1 VPQKQ
6 EQILFKRTRFQ
17 QGSLQRERRKG
28 GPDYWVLR
36 WRETDSNGVQVRRK
50 TVVGTVGEYPTES
63 KAQQAAS
70 TLRMT
75 INQEKPRQI
84 QNPITVSDLIHHFK
98 ENELRP
104 STDSEG
110 KAYSTCVAYVYFLDH
125 WILPRWSKSSLREV
139 RTIAIEQWLRGL
151 RTSQGRNLAPGT
163 KAKIRNIMSALFN
176 HAIRY
181 EWLSQGK
188 NPVTL
193 VRQSAKRLRIPDVL
207 EIEEI
212 QALFAA
218 LTPRERALVMLVAI
232 TGLRR
237 SELLGLKWS
246 DIDFERLE
254 ISVTRAVF
262 RQVVGPCKT
271 EASKR
276 PLPLDAWVAQELYSW
291 RQQSEFPR
299 PEDWVFASSS
309 MEGKQPW
316 WPDAILQNY
325 IQPAAKRVGITKQIG
340 FHTFRH
346 TYSTLLKAN
355 GEDVKT
361 VQELLR
367 HASSQITL
375 DIYTQAVSPAKR
387 QAQTRI
393 VKMLWPGP
401 QEGSEPIGPLTDP
414 DPEIPNHV
422 SD

>member
-1 VPQKQ
+1 
-6 EQILFKRTRFQ
+6 LFKRTRFQ
-17 QGSLQRERRKG
+17 KGSLQRVRRKQ

-36 WRETDSNGVQVRRK
+36 WRETDSDGECIRRK
-50 TVVGTVGEYPTES
+50 TVVGTVDEYPTES

-70 TLRMT
+70 GLRIT
-75 INQEKPRQI
+75 INQEKPREI
-84 QNPITVSDLIHHFK
+84 QSPITVSDLIHHFK
-98 ENELRP
+98 ESELKA
-104 STDSEG
+104 STDWEG
-110 KAYSTCVAYVYFLDH
+110 KAYSTRVAYAYFLDH
-125 WILPRWSKSSLREV
+125 WIKPRWGECSLRDV

-151 RTSQGRNLAPGT
+151 KRLDGRNLAPGT
-163 KAKIRNIMSALFN
+163 KSKIRNIMSALFN

-181 EWLSQGK
+181 EWMSQGK

-212 QALFAA
+212 QALFVE
-218 LTPRERALVMLVAI
+218 LSPRDRALVMLDAI

-237 SELLGLKWS
+237 SELLGLKWA
-246 DIDFERLE
+246 DIDFEVLE
-254 ISVTRAVF
+254 INVTRSVF
-262 RQVVGPCKT
+262 RQVVGACKT
-271 EASKR
+271 EASKH
-276 PLPLDAWVAQELYSW
+276 PLPMDPWIAEELFTW
-291 RQQSEFPR
+291 RRQSDFPH

-309 MEGKQPW
+309 MQGKQPW

-325 IQPAAKRVGITKQIG
+325 IQRAAKRVGITKRIG

-367 HASSQITL
+367 HASSQITM
-375 DIYTQAVSPAKR
+375 DIYTQAVNPAKR
-387 QAQTRI
+387 KAQSRV
-393 VKMLWPGP
+393 VKMLWPSQQG
-401 QEGSEPIGPLTDP
+401 GAKTCGPLMDP
-414 DPEIPNHV
+414 SLEAEEDV

>member
-1 VPQKQ
+1 
-6 EQILFKRTRFQ
+6 LFKRTRFQ
-17 QGSLQRERRKG
+17 QGSLQRVRRKR

-36 WRETDSNGVQVRRK
+36 WREPNTDGMQVRRK
-50 TVVGTVGEYPTES
+50 TVVGTVEEYPTES

-70 TLRMT
+70 ALRIT
-75 INQEKPRQI
+75 INQEKPREV

-98 ENELRP
+98 ETELIT
-104 STDSEG
+104 SNDWEG
-110 KAYSTCVAYVYFLDH
+110 KAYSTRVAYAYFLDH
-125 WILPRWSKSSLREV
+125 WIQTRWGKSNLRDV

-151 RTSQGRNLAPGT
+151 KKSDGHNLAPGT

-193 VRQSAKRLRIPDVL
+193 VRQSAKRVRIPDIL
-207 EIEEI
+207 EIEET
-212 QALFAA
+212 QALCAA
-218 LTPRERALVMLVAI
+218 LSPRDRAVVMLDAI

-237 SELLGLKWS
+237 GELLGLKWS
-246 DIDFERLE
+246 DIDFATLE
-254 ISVTRAVF
+254 VNVTRSVF

-271 EASKR
+271 EASRR
-276 PLPLDAWVAQELYSW
+276 PLPLDPWIAEELYAW
-291 RQQSEFPR
+291 RQHSEFPR

-309 MEGKQPW
+309 MDGKQPW

-325 IQPAAKRVGITKQIG
+325 IQPAARRVGIAKRIG

-367 HASSQITL
+367 HASSQITM
-375 DIYTQAVSPAKR
+375 DIYTQAVSPIKR
-387 QAQTRI
+387 QAQTRV
-393 VKMLWPGP
+393 VKLLWPDP
-401 QEGSEPIGPLTDP
+401 ATGSKPIGPLMDP
-414 DPEIPNHV
+414 NSTTTNHV